1 MKLKIIKC
9 DTCGKDITNEDIRY
23 KFKQYE
29 NSYVN
34 YEDFDFTKWSKLDMC
49 EECYCKFLSFIK
61 GDRC

>member
-9 DTCGKDITNEDIRY
+9 DICGEDITNEDIRY

-34 YEDFDFTKWSKLDMC
+34 YEDLNFRNGQD
-49 EECYCKFLSFIK
+49 
-61 GDRC
+61 